1 MMPEISITATD
12 PVSGKEDTVAID
24 PADLVSVILP
34 FQPATINPEVF
45 KSLAAKKW
53 RHQETDWYEK
63 EHKFLTR
70 ILRQYPSMA
79 PFIAE
84 MRLLL
89 SAVFVKHAEE
99 WRRVRLHQQ
108 SRKAFDR
115 KYADFVKKWK
125 GQPRLTMYI
134 GGSLPEG
141 PEQYLQSVHSW
152 SYFHLRN
159 VTLPR
164 LVEGTRES

>member
-1 MMPEISITATD
+1 MMPELSITATD
-12 PVSGKEDTVAID
+12 PVSGKEDTAEFD
-24 PADLVSVILP
+24 PAELVAVILP

-45 KSLAAKKW
+45 KGLPANKW
-53 RHQETDWYEK
+53 RHQETNWYDE

-70 ILRQYPSMA
+70 ILLRHPSMA

-89 SAVFVKHAEE
+89 YAVFVKHAEE
-99 WRRVRLHQQ
+99 WRRVRLHRQ
-108 SRKAFDR
+108 SRKDFDR

-125 GQPRLTMYI
+125 GHPSLTMYI
-134 GGSLPEG
+134 GGLLPEG
-141 PEQYLQSVHSW
+141 PEQYLQPVRSW

-159 VTLPR
+159 ATLAPPAA
-164 LVEGTRES
+164 GARES